1 MTSMRFRL
9 ALPIALLALAL
20 LAPSG
25 AQAAS
30 RYKVGI
36 GDQSVSVFGDPLFQ
50 ALKLKRIRYI
60 VPWNWNADATQE
72 AEVRGYLT
80 AARAARFEPFVTFTA
95 ARGCWTGAVYRRTK
109 ACRAPSASAY
119 TKRFKAFRRAFPT
132 VKVFSAWNEANHKSQ
147 PVYKSPRKAAQY
159 YNAMRKACRSCTIV
173 ALDLLDSSNMSRYFQ
188 SFKRSAKGN
197 PKIWGLHNYG
207 DANGLK
213 VRSTPRLLAITRG
226 KIWFTETGGV
236 VLRRDY
242 RGRKVLRTYRYSLRH
257 AAASTKHA
265 LKLSCL
271 SPRITRI
278 YLYHWQPPWKVTNWD
293 SGLVDR
299 RGRPRPAFTVVRKWL
314 SRAARAS
321 RRGGRRALCR

>member
-1 MTSMRFRL
+1 MSETTPSPAGLTGTPSASSRSPRSDP
-9 ALPIALLALAL
+9 AHAPEVPATQ
-20 LAPSG
+20 PSG

-72 AEVRGYLT
+72 AEVRGYLS

-173 ALDLLDSSNMSRYFQ
+173 ALNLAHAVLSPGGSL
-188 SFKRSAKGN
+188 
-197 PKIWGLHNYG
+197 P
-207 DANGLK
+207 
-213 VRSTPRLLAITRG
+213 VRVAAVARG
-226 KIWFTETGGV
+226 T
-236 VLRRDY
+236 RDY
-242 RGRKVLRTYRYSLRH
+242 VTGRFG
-257 AAASTKHA
+257 
-265 LKLSCL
+265 
-271 SPRITRI
+271 P
-278 YLYHWQPPWKVTNWD
+278 
-293 SGLVDR
+293 G
-299 RGRPRPAFTVVRKWL
+299 
-314 SRAARAS
+314 
-321 RRGGRRALCR
+321 

>member
-60 VPWNWNADATQE
+60 VPWNWDANATQE

-80 AARAARFEPFVTFTA
+80 AARTARFEPFVTFTA

-109 ACRAPSASAY
+109 ACRAPSTSAY
-119 TKRFKAFRRAFPT
+119 TKRFKAFRKAFPT

-188 SFKRSAKGN
+188 SFKRAAKGN
-197 PKIWGLHNYG
+197 PRIWGLHNYS
-207 DANGLK
+207 DVNRR
-213 VRSTPRLLAITRG
+213 RSIKTRELLRIAPG
-226 KIWFTETGGV
+226 QVWLTETGGIV
-236 VLRRDY
+236 SFTSKFPYSFNRAKNRTAYMFTLSDQFSRKRRGLRSR
-242 RGRKVLRTYRYSLRH
+242 V
-257 AAASTKHA
+257 
-265 LKLSCL
+265 
-271 SPRITRI
+271 TRI
-278 YLYHWQPPWKVTNWD
+278 YPYQYTGVERGTRFD
-293 SGLVDR
+293 AGLVNPDMTA
-299 RGRPRPAFTVVRKWL
+299 RPGYATFK
-314 SRAARAS
+314 AKARTRS
-321 RRGGRRALCR
+321 K